1 MRPIENVAIVGFGS
15 LGAMYAG
22 CFGAAMGPERVF
34 VVADTA
40 RTERYRAEA
49 ATFNGEPIRVTY
61 LTYDEAAE
69 RAAEEPFN
77 VVLYAVKYGALPEAI
92 EQSAPLIGPDT
103 AIISVLNGV
112 TSEEVLAERFG
123 WDRVLLCVAQQMD
136 SRKVGATVTAGCVG
150 VLALGVHDAEDAAK
164 TAERA
169 ASAARQDAL
178 SAAQSNQA
186 AAVARDEAMQSSVE
200 AAQSA
205 AASKADADRTEGYA
219 GRVEEEI
226 RHVALDILTPQVVT
240 EAVAKA
246 TEKAT
251 ESAGLAQMHAED
263 AQFAANDARNTT
275 VICKNNADRAVEAKD
290 ACEDLAARFLHDYQ
304 VESATVELSA
314 QMVRL
319 ADRVTRVELD
329 HINIPH
335 GGDGNPSP
343 GGYELAP
350 GVRVVPLT
358 VVDDAVNAP
367 VTGAALTAV
376 VDDF

>member
-1 MRPIENVAIVGFGS
+1 MKPIENVAIVGFGS

-69 RAAEEPFN
+69 RAAEEPFD

-150 VLALGVHDAEDAAK
+150 VMALGVHDAEDAAQRANLERVVEWL
-164 TAERA
+164 TAID
-169 ASAARQDAL
+169 QPFITPD
-178 SAAQSNQA
+178 
-186 AAVARDEAMQSSVE
+186 D
-200 AAQSA
+200 
-205 AASKADADRTEGYA
+205 
-219 GRVEEEI
+219 I
-226 RHVALDILTPQVVT
+226 RHQLLRHSKKIMLDLIGKSP
-240 EAVAKA
+240 
-246 TEKAT
+246 
-251 ESAGLAQMHAED
+251 
-263 AQFAANDARNTT
+263 FI
-275 VICKNNADRAVEAKD
+275 ICL
-290 ACEDLAARFLHDYQ
+290 CQSF
-304 VESATVELSA
+304 
-314 QMVRL
+314 
-319 ADRVTRVELD
+319 
-329 HINIPH
+329 
-335 GGDGNPSP
+335 
-343 GGYELAP
+343 
-350 GVRVVPLT
+350 
-358 VVDDAVNAP
+358 
-367 VTGAALTAV
+367 
-376 VDDF
+376 